1 MEAEASRKAAGRR
14 RLSDLAE
21 AGSADRDRYVDYLR
35 AYSVVMVMLGHWLGA
50 VIVWNEQEL
59 IGKSALDL
67 VPGLWVVTW
76 LFQVMPIFFFVGGF
90 SNFVTIEG
98 LRRLGEGARTFL
110 SGRASRLLR
119 PTAIFLLF
127 WAIVAPFALR
137 IPNLPEG
144 AAGKALPV
152 LVGPLWFLGVYLALV
167 ALSPI
172 MVPLHH
178 RYRLRLLLVLAVL
191 PVLVDIARF
200 AAGIEWAGLA
210 NLVFVWLFIHQLG
223 FFYADGTFDRVP
235 RRLFWVMAIGGFA
248 VMFALTQMAAYPSSM
263 VGCCSDEISN
273 MAPPT
278 LAIMSLGIWQ
288 IGLTMLI
295 RPLLTRW
302 LAHQGPWKAVIAVNG
317 SIMTLF
323 LWHLSALV
331 VAVAALYPLGFPQPE
346 LGTGLWWLTR
356 PLWLACLVVVLSGPV
371 LLFGRFERPD
381 LDPAERYWDLR
392 AFYAL

>member
-1 MEAEASRKAAGRR
+1 MEEETSRDAAGRR

-21 AGSADRDRYVDYLR
+21 SSPAHRDRYVDYLR
-35 AYSVVMVMLGHWLGA
+35 AYSVVVVVLGHWLGA
-50 VIVWNEQEL
+50 VIVWTDQEL
-59 IGKSALDL
+59 SGRSALDL
-67 VPGLWVVTW
+67 VPGLWVGTW
-76 LFQVMPIFFFVGGF
+76 LLQVMPIFFFVGGF
-90 SNFVTIEG
+90 SNYVTLTG
-98 LRRLGEGARTFL
+98 LARLGEGAQAFL

-119 PTAIFLLF
+119 PTAVFLLF
-127 WAIVAPFALR
+127 WAIVSPFALR
-137 IPNLPEG
+137 IPGLPEG
-144 AAGKALPV
+144 VASKALPV
-152 LVGPLWFLGVYLALV
+152 LIGPLWFLGVYLALV

-172 MVPLHH
+172 MVPLHN
-178 RYRLRLLLVLAVL
+178 RYRLRLLLVIGTL

-200 AAGIEWAGLA
+200 VAGIEWAGLA

-235 RRLFWVMAIGGFA
+235 RLMFWFMAIGGFA
-248 VMFALTQMAAYPSSM
+248 VMLSLTQMDAYPSSM

-278 LAIMSLGIWQ
+278 LAIMALGIWQ

-302 LAHQGPWKAVIAVNG
+302 LSHQGPWKAVIAVNG

-331 VAVAALYPLGFPQPE
+331 IVVAALYPLGFPQPK
-346 LGTGLWWLTR
+346 LGTAAWWLTR
-356 PLWLACLVVVLSGPV
+356 PLWLACLVVVLSGLV

-392 AFYAL
+392 TFYAL